1 VSKPF
6 ETVQRQRGSLLGA
19 AGLLLLF
26 MSTTLVLIIAFE
38 DGGRLDL
45 AKHWPSLSGLL
56 GMVLVFVLYVQ
67 HKHQQLA
74 AVERQLHEL
83 AVREA
88 TAQARFHELSSLF
101 EASTQLQLRLDL
113 PSMLDLAVQ
122 RLLPCLDAHQAAIV
136 LHDEASGM
144 LEVKARSGGDS
155 ALLPDAVAPM
165 DEGIVG
171 HVFTTGET
179 LMLTAE
185 MMAERFPDEAQ
196 RATPTV
202 ASTLCVPMRF
212 RGSSIGV
219 ILVTRR
225 DGDPFEPMHAQ
236 MLTAFAEHCAATVVK
251 THHHHDMLAQMRK
264 AA

>member
-1 VSKPF
+1 
-6 ETVQRQRGSLLGA
+6 
-19 AGLLLLF
+19 
-26 MSTTLVLIIAFE
+26 M
-38 DGGRLDL
+38 
-45 AKHWPSLSGLL
+45 
-56 GMVLVFVLYVQ
+56 LYVQ

-74 AVERQLHEL
+74 EVERQLHEL
-83 AVREA
+83 ALREA
-88 TAQARFHELSSLF
+88 TAQARFHELSFLF
-101 EASTQLQLRLDL
+101 ETSTQLQLRLDL

-122 RLLPCLDAHQAAIV
+122 RLLPCLDGHQASIV
-136 LHDEASGM
+136 LHDEGSGM

-185 MMAERFPDEAQ
+185 MMADRFPDEAQ
-196 RATPTV
+196 RATPAV

-264 AA
+264 TA

>member
-1 VSKPF
+1 VSKRF
-6 ETVQRQRGSLLGA
+6 ETLQRQRGSLLGA
-19 AGLLLLF
+19 AGLLLLL
-26 MSTTLVLIIAFE
+26 MSATLVLIIAFE
-38 DGGRLDL
+38 DRGRLDL
-45 AKHWPSLSGLL
+45 AKHWPSLTGLL

-74 AVERQLHEL
+74 AIERQLHEL
-83 AVREA
+83 ALREA

-101 EASTQLQLRLDL
+101 ETSTQLQLRLDL
-113 PSMLDLAVQ
+113 PSMLDLAAQ
-122 RLLPCLDAHQAAIV
+122 RLLRCLDAHQASIV
-136 LHDEASGM
+136 LHDESSGM
-144 LEVKARSGGDS
+144 LEMKANAGGYS
-155 ALLPDAVAPM
+155 ALLPDAVAPK

-179 LMLTAE
+179 LMLTPE
-185 MMAERFPDEAQ
+185 MMAERFPDEAE

-212 RGSSIGV
+212 QGGSIGV
-219 ILVTRR
+219 ILVTRK
-225 DGDPFEPMHAQ
+225 DGEPFGPMHAQ

-251 THHHHDMLAQMRK
+251 TNHHHHMLAQMRK